1 MILGN
6 EYLTEV
12 FMSQRGLFLLLSV
25 PCTWGRRITG
35 LKGVWGM
42 VGFSTA
48 ILKNVTII
56 KMQ

>member
-1 MILGN
+1 
-6 EYLTEV
+6 
-12 FMSQRGLFLLLSV
+12 MSQRGLFLLLSV

-42 VGFSTA
+42 AGFSTA